1 MTDNSPFS
9 QLVTFMTAQDG
20 MAAILITLHS
30 DDGTGHCRQCTSG
43 AQAGRHVWPCQ
54 TYLAASSCR
63 NDTVGIIAH
72 DRPVGTLPI
81 DVLNVDALPPGRA
94 GMAGLAR
101 KFTR

>member
-1 MTDNSPFS
+1 VRPLANVDESLALGTSFDSREDSSRLAMTDNSPFS

-54 TYLAASSCR
+54 TYLAACK
-63 NDTVGIIAH
+63 AA
-72 DRPVGTLPI
+72 GTTQS
-81 DVLNVDALPPGRA
+81 A
-94 GMAGLAR
+94 
-101 KFTR
+101 